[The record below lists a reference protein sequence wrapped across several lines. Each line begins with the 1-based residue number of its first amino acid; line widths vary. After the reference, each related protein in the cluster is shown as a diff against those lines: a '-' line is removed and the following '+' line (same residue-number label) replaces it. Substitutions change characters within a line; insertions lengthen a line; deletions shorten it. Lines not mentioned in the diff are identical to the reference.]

1 MKAGHILLSFCLAA
15 ASLELVSAAEQSLQ
29 VMKTRNAGSELQVE
43 ARQVQLAQIINKIA
57 SETGVPIHYSALPEE
72 RVTATC
78 VGATVKQVME
88 CLLDRKADVIFRY
101 PQQSAKD
108 NSDIQPLEVWVLGT
122 RFDTGQKQADCTA
135 TEAQGSVGFVNRDP
149 EEAKIQAVSIKNG
162 ADPTEKLLAMARSQN
177 PAQRADAISALMTG
191 GRAGDAKVRK
201 ALETALSDKNA
212 DVRAQAISSLA
223 HREGEGATVAL
234 QQALQDRDASVR
246 LMAVESADN
255 DPALFQQALND
266 SDETVRT
273 LAAMKL
279 EALSKR

>member
-1 MKAGHILLSFCLAA
+1 MTAGHIFLSFCLAA
-15 ASLELVSAAEQSLQ
+15 APELVSAAEQSLH

-43 ARQVQLAQIINKIA
+43 ARQVPLGRVINKIA
-57 SETGVPIHYSALPEE
+57 DETGVPIHYSALPEDL
-72 RVTATC
+72 VTATC

-101 PQQSAKD
+101 PQHSAKD
-108 NSDIQPLEVWVLGT
+108 NFDIQPIEVWVLGT

-135 TEAQGSVGFVNRDP
+135 TKAQGNIDFVNRHP
-149 EEAKIQAVSIKNG
+149 EDAQTQSASIQNG
-162 ADPTEKLLAMARSQN
+162 ADQTEKLLAMARSQN
-177 PAQRADAISALMTG
+177 PAQRVDAISALMTE

-212 DVRAQAISSLA
+212 DVRAQAVSSLA

-234 QQALQDRDASVR
+234 QQALQDSDASVR

-273 LAAMKL
+273 FAAMKL
-279 EALSKR
+279 ETLSKR